1 VLNEQLRRGIASCVC
16 VLACALSVHAHA
28 EPSHSAQPLSAVER
42 GQLLAGGRI
51 ERPLSRAGAA
61 GRTVGGIGYQVV
73 SSSPAEVV
81 AALLDVSRLPQM
93 LPNTR
98 SARLVARAEGLAYVE
113 LEQGVAP
120 FIARYTIVLQPVPG
134 SDLVRFW
141 LDPRFSHDIEDV
153 FGFFRVEPLG
163 PQRSLLTAAVAVDL
177 GDGLLSSLFERR
189 VQALV
194 LRSVTSI
201 RDFLEPP
208 RWASTAGK

>member
-1 VLNEQLRRGIASCVC
+1 M
-16 VLACALSVHAHA
+16 LACAVSVQARA
-28 EPSHSAQPLSAVER
+28 EPGHGAQPLSAFER
-42 GQLLAGGRI
+42 GQLWVGERI
-51 ERPLSRAGAA
+51 ERPLSLTGTA

-73 SSSPAEVV
+73 SSPPAEVV

-98 SARLVARAEGLAYVE
+98 SARLVAREGGLAFVE

-134 SDLVRFW
+134 SDQVRFW
-141 LDPRFSHDIEDV
+141 LDQRFSHDIEDV